1 VEPLAHDFGVVRQGT
16 TATVTFH
23 LTNTASRPLR
33 ILQVVSGCDCT
44 SAEIPQRPLD
54 AGESVELPVTW
65 KAGSRRGRVASDL
78 LIFSSLAEEKLV
90 QTRLRLEADVD
101 PDVAYDP
108 PDLVFEEGRAE
119 DRMVTFSPKAMKTLV
134 VSEAYSTHRAF
145 SAEVLPGTTR
155 VRVAF
160 DPRQWESDIGTAYVI
175 VQTNSPNEP
184 QCRVPLVVRK
194 PRANGARG

>member
-1 VEPLAHDFGVVRQGT
+1 
-16 TATVTFH
+16 
-23 LTNTASRPLR
+23 
-33 ILQVVSGCDCT
+33 
-44 SAEIPQRPLD
+44 
-54 AGESVELPVTW
+54 
-65 KAGSRRGRVASDL
+65 
-78 LIFSSLAEEKLV
+78 
-90 QTRLRLEADVD
+90 
-101 PDVAYDP
+101 
-108 PDLVFEEGRAE
+108 
-119 DRMVTFSPKAMKTLV
+119 MVTFSPKAMKTLV